1 MGSDCNDQGH
11 TWKYPTQRV
20 CVANINYDMYRSKV
34 MDNIKFQ
41 GQMADRELES
51 QMVLKQFDT
60 NHKNVMLRVS
70 TAFQNNNL
78 SGPFLGCFNKT
89 KT

>member
-1 MGSDCNDQGH
+1 MG
-11 TWKYPTQRV
+11 
-20 CVANINYDMYRSKV
+20 
-34 MDNIKFQ
+34 NIKIQ
-41 GQMADRELES
+41 GQTADRDLER
-51 QMVLKQFDT
+51 QTDLNQFDT

-70 TAFQNNNL
+70 TAFQHNNL